1 MNHMRIAGAAALVT
15 VSLLASPVADAG
27 IHVAIVPE
35 LAVVAPG
42 DTFSVAVIVNPA
54 DSEFNAFD
62 LFLSFD
68 PDRLAFV
75 PTSPVSAQLGP
86 VMTNACPNMFH
97 LFTAAPSLLQA
108 NVSLLCAG
116 TFVTGPGTIYQ
127 VRFRAGTELGETSID
142 CGVGT
147 SFYRAGFFVLPVDC
161 APATVMVSDGTVG
174 VDGPASAPAAGL
186 VLLAPSP
193 NPAAGGSGD
202 AQLTFRLGGPD
213 EVTLELFDVR
223 GRLVARRAGEWFGS
237 AGWQTVRWAV
247 GPVPSGAYFVRGTT
261 RGGSAAT
268 ARWVVAR

>member
-15 VSLLASPVADAG
+15 VSLLASPAADAG

-35 LAVVAPG
+35 SAVVAPG
-42 DTFSVAVIVNPA
+42 DTFSVAVVVSPA
-54 DSEFNAFD
+54 ESEFNAFD

-142 CGVGT
+142 CGTGT

-174 VDGPASAPAAGL
+174 VDPLASAPSAGL

-193 NPAAGGSGD
+193 NPAAGE
-202 AQLTFRLGGPD
+202 AETRLAFRLGEPD

-237 AGWQTVRWAV
+237 AGWQTVRWAI
-247 GPVPSGAYFVRGTT
+247 GPVPSGAYLVRGST
-261 RGGSAAT
+261 RAGQAAV